1 MFKKLNIWKVLT
13 WFTVLIGVAMIVS
26 HYRKD
31 GGSSNNINSTAS
43 VEWTED
49 YIWVGGEYPDKP
61 QITMT
66 SSADTI
72 VVPGMAG
79 LIEVKNSIGE
89 EMGYQGNYGGWT
101 ANREMR
107 FKWKDPSIKRT
118 KVPIRIGKK
127 KMG

>member
-1 MFKKLNIWKVLT
+1 MFKKLNIWKILT
-13 WFTVLIGVAMIVS
+13 YFTIFVAVAMIVS

-31 GGSSNNINSTAS
+31 GGSSNSNSTAS

-89 EMGYQGNYGGWT
+89 GIDNNGNYGGWT

-107 FKWKDPSIKRT
+107 LKWKDPSIKRT

>member
-1 MFKKLNIWKVLT
+1 MFKKLNIFKVLT
-13 WFTVLIGVAMIVS
+13 YLTIFIAIALVVS
-26 HYRKD
+26 HYSK
-31 GGSSNNINSTAS
+31 GSGNRNSFAGNS

-49 YIWVGGEYPDKP
+49 YIWVSNEYPKNP
-61 QITMT
+61 QVTMT
-66 SSADTI
+66 SNADTI

-89 EMGYQGNYGGWT
+89 GVDYQGNYGGWT

-107 FKWKDPSIKRT
+107 FKWKDPSIKKM

-127 KMG
+127 KA